1 MISPSFFEEFPALI
15 ETELRYVEFSDIPT
29 ATDLTSEI
37 PNGRY
42 EFFEYFCT
50 DANCDCQQA
59 TINVT
64 SYELNKSWAII
75 QYGWGSGKGIA
86 RFTLHP
92 HSINDSISNEFL
104 EFFKEMIYRD
114 RRYAARIQKHYL
126 QFKERMR
133 EREALN
139 ATKNYIY
146 NILGKKN
153 RRNDLCHCNSGKK
166 FKKCC
171 LQAEQM
177 EEVI

>member
-29 ATDLTSEI
+29 VTDSTSEI

-50 DANCDCQQA
+50 DANCDCQQV

-64 SYELNKSWAII
+64 SYELDKSWAII
-75 QYGWGSGKGIA
+75 QYGWGSGKGTA

-92 HSINDSISNEFL
+92 HSRNDSISNEFL
-104 EFFKEMIYRD
+104 GLFKEMIYRD
-114 RRYAARIQKHYL
+114 RRYAARIRKHYF

-133 EREALN
+133 EHEVLD
-139 ATKNYIY
+139 
-146 NILGKKN
+146 NIFGKKN

-171 LQAEQM
+171 LQTALREK
-177 EEVI
+177 VI